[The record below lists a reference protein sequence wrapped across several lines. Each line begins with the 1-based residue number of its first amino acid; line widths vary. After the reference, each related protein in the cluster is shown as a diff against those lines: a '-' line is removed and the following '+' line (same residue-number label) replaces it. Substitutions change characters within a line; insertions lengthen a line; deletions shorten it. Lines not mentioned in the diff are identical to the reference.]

1 MRFLRN
7 AILAVGLM
15 GLAGACGGKDKGAE
29 EPAMETTPPAT
40 EGEMPADPAATPE
53 EGMGE
58 EGMGGDEAAPE
69 GGEGGEGGESAW

>member
-15 GLAGACGGKDKGAE
+15 GLAAACGGKDKGAE
-29 EPAMETTPPAT
+29 EPAAETTEPAAT
-40 EGEMPADPAATPE
+40 EGETPADPAATPE

-58 EGMGGDEAAPE
+58 EGATDDGMGGEE
-69 GGEGGEGGESAW
+69 GGEGGER

>member
-29 EPAMETTPPAT
+29 EPATETAPPV
-40 EGEMPADPAATPE
+40 EGETPADPAATPE

-58 EGMGGDEAAPE
+58 EGMGGEEAAPEE
-69 GGEGGEGGESAW
+69 GGEGGENAW

>member
-1 MRFLRN
+1 MRFLRT

-29 EPAMETTPPAT
+29 EPAVETTTPP
-40 EGEMPADPAATPE
+40 EGEVPADPAATPE

-58 EGMGGDEAAPE
+58 EGTGEEGMGEE
-69 GGEGGEGGESAW
+69 GGEGGENAW

>member
-1 MRFLRN
+1 MRFLRT

-29 EPAMETTPPAT
+29 EPATETMPPT

-69 GGEGGEGGESAW
+69 EGGENAW